1 VAMTGI
7 KEIDDV
13 LNPFIAR
20 LGQYDLRRVAPRLQQ
35 CIPTST
41 VESLQLSMPAS
52 VSHDNEALKRLRHTK
67 NFLVSYCLPHDDLKK
82 VYELLLDT
90 NKDVDM
96 CVGLLSES
104 AEGFQIMVFLRK
116 NNTRFLKK
124 DCFHLEGRAPL
135 ALYNFQGVGSHGR
148 DVAGAAAHILS
159 FCASVKKVYGNIVVV
174 PSSHDDG
181 YGFDEIMD
189 ATRALTSEQ
198 FATLKGRSLATKPKE
213 RTPFEQ
219 VFLRVA
225 ASVSEIRREGL

>member
-1 VAMTGI
+1 MKVQRG
-7 KEIDDV
+7 
-13 LNPFIAR
+13 FR
-20 LGQYDLRRVAPRLQQ
+20 LWCSSGK
-35 CIPTST
+35 TT
-41 VESLQLSMPAS
+41 
-52 VSHDNEALKRLRHTK
+52 
-67 NFLVSYCLPHDDLKK
+67 LV
-82 VYELLLDT
+82 
-90 NKDVDM
+90 
-96 CVGLLSES
+96 
-104 AEGFQIMVFLRK
+104 
-116 NNTRFLKK
+116 FLKK